1 MDVFGEVRER
11 EFARLDETGQTY
23 LDFTGSGLAPRRLID
38 GHHERNLHG
47 VFGNPHSESPSS
59 QASTDLVEH
68 ARAAVLRF
76 FHADPGEYAVV
87 FTPNATGACRLVGE
101 AYPFRRG
108 TRLVMLMDDHN
119 SVNGIREFARARGVR
134 VRYIPLRAGDLR
146 ADGATVRAGLPRR
159 RSPGLFVYP
168 AQSNFT
174 GVQHPLEWVT
184 LAQRRGY
191 DVLLDAAAFVPASPL
206 DLSAVKPDFVPVS
219 WYKVFGYPTGVGC
232 LVARRAA
239 LARLRRPWFAGG
251 TIQASSALG
260 GWHVLARDET
270 AFEDGTLNFLAIPD
284 VAEGVEWIGGLGMD
298 RVHAHVTALTGRL
311 LDGLAAL
318 RHASGRPMIRIYGPS
333 TVRRRG
339 GTVAFN
345 VLSADGRV
353 VDERVV
359 ARDTAARG
367 ISVRTGC
374 FCNPGAGEAALGIER
389 PRLLAAARAGTDQDT
404 LDDYLVRL
412 GLPTA
417 GAIRA
422 SLGVASNA
430 DDVDRLLAFL
440 ADTYRDRSPGT
451 TGLDPRERC

>member
-1 MDVFGEVRER
+1 MTAFDEVRKR
-11 EFARLDETGQTY
+11 EFARLDEAGQTY
-23 LDFTGSGLAPRRLID
+23 LDFTGAGLAPRRLVD
-38 GHHERNLHG
+38 AHHDRNLHG
-47 VFGNPHSESPSS
+47 VFGNPHSENPSS
-59 QASTDLVEH
+59 QASTELVEQ

-76 FHADPGEYAVV
+76 FNADPGEYAVI

-108 TRLVMLMDDHN
+108 ARLVMLLDDHN
-119 SVNGIREFARARGVR
+119 SVNGIREFAKARGAR
-134 VRYIPLRAGDLR
+134 VRYVPLRAGDLR
-146 ADGATVRAGLPRR
+146 ADGATVRAALPRR
-159 RSPGLFVYP
+159 RSSPGLFVYP

-174 GVQHPLEWVT
+174 GVQHPLEWIG
-184 LAQRRGY
+184 LARRRGY
-191 DVLLDAAAFVPASPL
+191 DVLLDAAAFVPANPL
-206 DLSAVKPDFVPVS
+206 DLSAVQPDFVPVS

-251 TIQASSALG
+251 TIQAASARG
-260 GWHVLARDET
+260 GWHVPSPDES

-284 VAEGVEWIGGLGMD
+284 VTEGIEWISGLGLD
-298 RVHAHVTALTGRL
+298 RVHGHVTALTTRL

-318 RHASGRPMIRIYGPS
+318 RHSSGLPMIRLYGPRNA
-333 TVRRRG
+333 RRRG

-345 VLSADGRV
+345 VLDAGGRI

-367 ISVRTGC
+367 ISIRTGC
-374 FCNPGAGEAALGIER
+374 FCNPGAGEVALGVDL
-389 PRLLAAARAGTDQDT
+389 PRLRAAGSTRART
-404 LDDYLVRL
+404 LDDYLARL
-412 GLPTA
+412 GLPTG

-430 DDVDRLLAFL
+430 ADVDRLLALL
-440 ADTYRDRSPGT
+440 AAAYRDRSPGT
-451 TGLDPRERC
+451 AGLTPRERC